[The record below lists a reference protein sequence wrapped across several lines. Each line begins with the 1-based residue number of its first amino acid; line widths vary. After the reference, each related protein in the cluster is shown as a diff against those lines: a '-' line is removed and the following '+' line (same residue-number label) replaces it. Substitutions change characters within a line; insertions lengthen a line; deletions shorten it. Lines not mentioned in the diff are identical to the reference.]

1 MIVDGCA
8 YLGDWPTYELRYRD
22 AAGLLR
28 LMDRTGIDAACVSL
42 AGGMFFYDARQAN
55 ERLVREIEDRRDR
68 LWPVGTLDLTVPTW
82 REDLEDG
89 LGRLGLAGYRL
100 HPAYH
105 GYAPDA
111 PEAVALAEQLALAGR
126 PLFLAL
132 YVDEERFQHAA
143 IRVPEVTVAQITSL
157 IERAPQTT
165 IVLNGLRTAQA
176 RQLFEAKIDLGRV
189 YLDVNAMDQD
199 FEGLLSLVRDH
210 GIERLIFGSQI
221 PFLYP
226 EAARMVVEYSG
237 LSEREIEAILEGNW
251 RASPVLAGMSG
262 RIGGNT

>member
-1 MIVDGCA
+1 MIVDFCA

-22 AAGLLR
+22 GSGLLH

-42 AGGMFFYDARQAN
+42 AGGMFAYDAREAN
-55 ERLVREIEDRRDR
+55 ERLVREIGERRDR
-68 LWPVGTLDLTVPTW
+68 LWPVGTLDLTAPTW

-89 LGRLGLAGYRL
+89 LERLGLVGYRL

-105 GYAPDA
+105 GFAPDA
-111 PEAVALAEQLALAGR
+111 PEALAAAEQLARTGR

-143 IRVPEVTVAQITSL
+143 LRAPEVPIAGIASL
-157 IERAPQTT
+157 IQAAPRTT
-165 IVLNGLRTAQA
+165 IVLNSLRTAQA
-176 RQLFEAKIDLGRV
+176 RQLFETGVDLDRV

-199 FEGLLSLVRDH
+199 FEGLRTLVRDH
-210 GIERLIFGSQI
+210 GVERLVYGSQI

-226 EAARMVVEYSG
+226 EAARMVVDHSE
-237 LSEREIEAILEGNW
+237 LSEHEIEAILEGNW
-251 RASPVLAGMSG
+251 RASPVLGGMKREPHAS
-262 RIGGNT
+262 